1 VNATPVPQ
9 RLLVVSATIG
19 EGHNATARAVEER
32 ARQLWPGCTIR
43 RVDTLVE
50 MGAWVGPGFR
60 WIYRVNVDTT
70 PWLYDFFYRSLWRHR
85 WFAASSCRVV
95 GMWSGRRLAPI
106 ITEYR
111 PDLVVSTYPLGTGG
125 LDWIRRCGG
134 LDVPVAA
141 IISDF
146 APHPFWVYPEIDLHY
161 VASEPSLQAMY
172 RAQPDARGAVGA
184 PPVVSAFRP
193 ADPADKIAIRLRLGL
208 PEQDLIVLVSCGSLG
223 FGSVERAVAAGLAAA
238 PDVCVVVA
246 CGHNTALRARL
257 LARGE
262 PAERLVVLGWCT
274 EMPALTAAADV
285 VVTNAGGATALE
297 ALACGRAVLM
307 FEPIAGHGSANAA
320 LMAQAGLAR
329 RCAGPAEL
337 VSALRALA
345 AQPTLLARA
354 ERSALAHIGALNLD
368 AEIAALP
375 GLPRHHGARPLA
387 ASDAF
392 FAYATTPTISQQIG
406 AVLLL
411 VDQQQHST
419 PPEQLARQ
427 LVVRFTERVP
437 ALPMLHRRL
446 ELRPGRRPRWLLA
459 DDIDPGAHL
468 RARTVGTAHGIP
480 ASAALQEFFST
491 PVSLEAPPWQLEVL
505 HDTDTARTML
515 LAKMH
520 HSLGDGLAIT
530 ATLLGLLSDQEQPQ
544 TRNATAPSPV
554 GYRLAADWRARASHA
569 GQVLRGLVSLAT
581 AGPAPP
587 GGAPGPSAPAPPDH
601 APPDHA
607 MVELSATTVRTT
619 AREYGVGTTALLL
632 ALLGE
637 TLHRIDPAG
646 TAVGDRLRAMVPRTT
661 QALRRASGGHDGQTR
676 YQGSY
681 QGNRTAALT
690 LDLPVGPMPL
700 GRRAVAVAEELSRLE
715 RSGQLLAAE
724 AVMAGLGR
732 LPAPLHAVL
741 VRAIY
746 RRRFFNLITSVLP
759 GPRKAHY
766 VWGAHVA
773 SVFPVL
779 PLAEGVGLAVG
790 FLSWGDMIGVGVT
803 TDTGLVGGADQFAD
817 ALRRTFTDLVSGT
830 PGLQKGQPAAQR
842 RAPRRAQRTQ
852 G

>member
-1 VNATPVPQ
+1 VNTTPGPQ

-32 ARQLWPGCTIR
+32 ARRLWPGCTIR

-85 WFAASSCRVV
+85 WFAASSCRLV

-106 ITEYR
+106 IQEYR

-125 LDWIRRCGG
+125 LDWIRRRGG

-184 PPVVSAFRP
+184 PPVISAFRP
-193 ADPADKIAIRLRLGL
+193 AAPADKIAIRRHAGL
-208 PEQDLIVLVSCGSLG
+208 PEQGLIVLVSCGSLG
-223 FGSVERAVAAGLAAA
+223 FGSMERAVEAGLAAG

-285 VVTNAGGATALE
+285 VLTNAGGATALE

-329 RCAGPAEL
+329 RCDGPREL
-337 VSALRALA
+337 VCALRALA
-345 AQPTLLARA
+345 TQPALLAQA
-354 ERSALAHIGALNLD
+354 EQKALAHIGALNLE

-375 GLPRHHGARPLA
+375 GLLRHHGARPLA

-392 FAYATTPTISQQIG
+392 FAYATTPAISQQIG

-411 VDQQQHST
+411 ADQQPIT
-419 PPEQLARQ
+419 PPEQLARR
-427 LVVRFTERVP
+427 LAVRFTERVP

-459 DDIDPGAHL
+459 EDIDPSAHL
-468 RARTVGTAHGIP
+468 RARTVGTAQGMP
-480 ASAALQEFFST
+480 ASAALREFFGT
-491 PVSLEAPPWQLEVL
+491 PVSLQAPPWQLEAIR
-505 HDTDTARTML
+505 DTDTARTML
-515 LAKMH
+515 LAKVH
-520 HSLGDGLAIT
+520 HSLGDGLALT

-544 TRNATAPSPV
+544 TRNATAPLPV
-554 GYRLAADWRARASHA
+554 GYRATGNGAVAPWRVRASRA
-569 GQVLRGLVSLAT
+569 GRVLRGLVSLAT
-581 AGPAPP
+581 AGTAPP
-587 GGAPGPSAPAPPDH
+587 GGTPGPSTPGPNTPG
-601 APPDHA
+601 PDHA
-607 MVELSATTVRTT
+607 MVQLSGTTVRTT

-637 TLHRIDPAG
+637 TLHRTDPAG
-646 TAVGDRLRAMVPRTT
+646 TAVGDRLRAMVPHTT
-661 QALRRASGGHDGQTR
+661 QALRRASGGGHDGQTR
-676 YQGSY
+676 YRGSY
-681 QGNRTAALT
+681 QGNHTAALT

-715 RSGQLLAAE
+715 RAGQLLAAE
-724 AVMAGLGR
+724 AVVAGLGR

-741 VRAIY
+741 VRSIY
-746 RRRFFNLITSVLP
+746 RRRYFNLITSVLP

-803 TDTGLVGGADQFAD
+803 TDTGLFGSADRFAD
-817 ALRRTFTDLVSGT
+817 ALRRTFTDLASGA
-830 PGLQKGQPAAQR
+830 PGIQKGRQAAQR
-842 RAPRRAQRTQ
+842 TTQRTQ
-852 G
+852 E